1 MNDDTFEHKGYTFR
15 VKVLDDDNDPP
26 WEQGGGHGPVTDW
39 VRRAKH
45 PSEWLL
51 CSDHGSSRY
60 YNFQEAMQTA
70 KIDGWDAPPC
80 GVGTKGER
88 ALRAVTADY
97 EWLRKWCS
105 GDWCY
110 VTLHVTLLKEEGFG
124 FLVATEFEEYLGGVE
139 YDYRSSGFWLEC
151 AKEMADELI
160 SQAERAAEDERIENR
175 FRDAMECGV

>member
-15 VKVLDDDNDPP
+15 VKISYDENDQP
-26 WEQGGGHGPVTDW
+26 WEQEDGHGPVTDW

-45 PSEWLL
+45 PSEWVL

-70 KIDGWDAPPC
+70 KIDGWDTPPY

-97 EWLRKWCS
+97 DYLRKWCS
-105 GDWCY
+105 GYWCY

-124 FLVATEFEEYLGGVE
+124 FLVATKYEDVFGGIAC
-139 YDYRSSGFWLEC
+139 DHSQNGPWMEC
-151 AKEMADELI
+151 AKDMADDLI
-160 SQAERAAEDERIENR
+160 SQAERDAEDERVENR